1 MDTLKCSKCGES
13 KTPDNF
19 YKRSD
24 RPRGRQ
30 SKCKT
35 CVGNSTMQVRE
46 WRTRNPEAA
55 AANRQRSRVKVYDL
69 TIDEYNALLDKQ
81 DSACAICRKTEP
93 GGKGRW
99 HIDHNHETGK
109 VRGLLCAMCNVGLG
123 NFYDDIALLS
133 GAIKY
138 LEETDDSLAGE
149 YLQSRGSSSEGGG

>member
-1 MDTLKCSKCGES
+1 MDTLTCSKCGEA
-13 KTPDNF
+13 KAPEEF

-30 SKCKT
+30 SKCKS

-46 WRTRNPEAA
+46 WRTKNPELA
-55 AANRQRSRVKVYDL
+55 AANRQRSRVKIYDMSVE
-69 TIDEYNALLDKQ
+69 EYDALLDSQ
-81 DSACAICRKTEP
+81 GHACAICRKTEP

-99 HIDHNHETGK
+99 HIDHNHETGR

-123 NFYDDIALLS
+123 NFYDDIALLG

-138 LEETDDSLAGE
+138 LEVTD
-149 YLQSRGSSSEGGG
+149 GSNSGVGVRKG

>member
-1 MDTLKCSKCGES
+1 MGNLLCSKCGETKS
-13 KTPDNF
+13 PEEF

-46 WRTRNPEAA
+46 WRTKNPEAA

-69 TIDEYNALLDKQ
+69 SIEEYDALLEKQ
-81 DSACAICRKTEP
+81 SHACAICRKTAP

-99 HIDHNHETGK
+99 HIDHNHATGK

-123 NFYDDIALLS
+123 NFYDDIALLK
-133 GAIKY
+133 GAIDY
-138 LEETDDSLAGE
+138 LEVTD
-149 YLQSRGSSSEGGG
+149 GSDD